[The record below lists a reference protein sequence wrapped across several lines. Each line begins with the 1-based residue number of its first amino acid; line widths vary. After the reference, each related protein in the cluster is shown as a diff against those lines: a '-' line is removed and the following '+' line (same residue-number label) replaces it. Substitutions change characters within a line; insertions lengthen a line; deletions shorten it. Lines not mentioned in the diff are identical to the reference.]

1 MVVRDFQRTSIKIS
15 PHDIIMESKTVL
27 TQYII
32 TYWSLELVDKSKL
45 TGRFAIFS
53 RRTPL
58 VNIFKLKLKGFMMPA
73 LSNIT
78 LNFFSWRGTSP
89 SLPLS
94 RHYSILI
101 NIYIVV
107 VNNCTVICW
116 YLYSFF
122 ARKPNS
128 SFFNMSC
135 MESDNIFG

>member
-45 TGRFAIFS
+45 TGRLAIFS

-78 LNFFSWRGTSP
+78 LNFFFMERDVPLPPPPSP
-89 SLPLS
+89 
-94 RHYSILI
+94 
-101 NIYIVV
+101 
-107 VNNCTVICW
+107 
-116 YLYSFF
+116 
-122 ARKPNS
+122 
-128 SFFNMSC
+128 
-135 MESDNIFG
+135 